1 MLFGSD
7 ITTILYLIPVL
18 LFTVAMHEC
27 MHATVAYK
35 LGDMSQKLQG
45 RMTLYPFAHLDPIG
59 FISILLIGFGW
70 GKPVYVDD
78 SYFKNRSRDNMLV
91 ALAGPLANLGLAIL
105 LTIVLKLMFI
115 FGGMD
120 YLFNLGNMGKIV
132 FTLIQYTI
140 IINVTLAVFNML
152 PIHPFDGGKI
162 VRHFLP
168 SNLRYKFDNLFS
180 NGTTQIIILILLI
193 AGAGGIIISPIVNFL
208 INILNYIL
216 ML

>member
-35 LGDMSQKLQG
+35 LGDRSQKLQG
-45 RMTLYPFAHLDPIG
+45 RMTLYPFAHLDPVG

-78 SYFKNRSRDNMLV
+78 SNFKNRDRDNMLV
-91 ALAGPLANLGLAIL
+91 ALAGPLSNLCLAVV
-105 LTIVLKLMFI
+105 LTLVLKLMFM
-115 FGGMD
+115 FGAVEFL
-120 YLFNLGNMGKIV
+120 YNLGNIGTVI

-140 IINVTLAVFNML
+140 IINITLAVFNML

-162 VRHFLP
+162 VRYFLP
-168 SNLRYKFDNLFS
+168 RELKYKFDNLFS
-180 NGTTQIIILILLI
+180 NGTTQMIILILLI
-193 AGAGGIIISPIVNFL
+193 AGVGSAIISPIVNFL

-216 ML
+216 MI